1 MSNFKFLKNSGD
13 CGMFVIKAME
23 FLTHGYD
30 LSEIRQDDMAMYRQ
44 KITIDLYR
52 HGAVKIATKV
62 GSDFEMDDD

>member
-1 MSNFKFLKNSGD
+1 
-13 CGMFVIKAME
+13 MFVIKALE

-30 LSEIRQDDMAMYRQ
+30 LLEIRQDDMAMYRQ

-62 GSDFEMDDD
+62 GSDCEMDDD